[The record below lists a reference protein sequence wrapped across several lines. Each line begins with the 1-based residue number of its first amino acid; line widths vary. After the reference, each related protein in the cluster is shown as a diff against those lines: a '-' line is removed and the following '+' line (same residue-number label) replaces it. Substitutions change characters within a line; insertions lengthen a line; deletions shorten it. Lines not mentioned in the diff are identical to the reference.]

1 MWEDVKKI
9 YHSQKGFALALA
21 LYLNVFIIIVVAG
34 FEIWNAYNIKST
46 VNTKKGSICCYYGE
60 AGIEKAVYKLSQ
72 AEEGKMGYDSL
83 FQENLKRLIV
93 KRDVAYINPFDNEV
107 DKVGV
112 IDFEKGKINVYIKR
126 FP

>member
-1 MWEDVKKI
+1 MWEEVKKI
-9 YHSQKGFALALA
+9 YHSQEGFALALA

-46 VNTKKGSICCYYGE
+46 VNTKKESICYYYGE

-83 FQENLKRLIV
+83 FQENLRRLIV
-93 KRDVAYINPFDNEV
+93 KRDVTYINPFNNEV

-112 IDFEKGKINVYIKR
+112 IDFEKGKISVYIKR